1 MSDSQDRAAIKQ
13 SVRDRLL
20 SLEEEALA
28 AAKSHYESFLKD
40 AVMDRR
46 ESHDKD
52 EMADARESADL
63 AAAFD
68 APVYTHQAKIDA
80 IENTD
85 FSPTDTVGP
94 GAVVSFNGR
103 NFVVITSTSKF
114 DCGGKTYMGIS
125 TQSPIYRVIEGLK
138 AGDSFSHNGR
148 TYTLEDVI

>member
-1 MSDSQDRAAIKQ
+1 MSNSQDRAAIKQ
-13 SVRDRLL
+13 AVRDRLM

-28 AAKSHYESFLKD
+28 AAKSHYESYLKD

-85 FSPTDTVGP
+85 FAPTDIVGP
-94 GAVVSFNGR
+94 GAVVSFNDR
-103 NFVVITSTSKF
+103 HFVIVTSTARF
-114 DCGGKTYMGIS
+114 ECDGRTYMGIS
-125 TQSPIYRVIEGLK
+125 TQSPIYRAMDGLK
-138 AGDSFSHNGR
+138 AGDTFTHNGR
-148 TYTLEDVI
+148 EYTLDEVM

>member
-1 MSDSQDRAAIKQ
+1 M
-13 SVRDRLL
+13 

-28 AAKSHYESFLKD
+28 AAKSHYESFLKE

-80 IENTD
+80 IENAD
-85 FSPTDTVGP
+85 FSLTDTVAP
-94 GAVVSFNGR
+94 GAVLSFNDR
-103 NFVVITSTSKF
+103 HFVVITSTSKF

-125 TQSPIYRVIEGLK
+125 TQSPIYRAIEGLK
-138 AGDSFSHNGR
+138 AGDTFTHNGR
-148 TYTLEDVI
+148 EYTLDDVM